1 MYKEEGLDFK
11 KYPEKV
17 SIKFS
22 DYKATRNGT
31 EQRQLQFSRKIK
43 KSIQKIKIQDIGSYT
58 NWTDLVVSRR
68 I

>member
-1 MYKEEGLDFK
+1 MAPTKDNF
-11 KYPEKV
+11 
-17 SIKFS
+17 
-22 DYKATRNGT
+22 NC
-31 EQRQLQFSRKIK
+31 SRKIK

>member
-22 DYKATRNGT
+22 DYKATRNGI

-43 KSIQKIKIQDIGSYT
+43 KSIQKIKIQDIGSYK

>member
-1 MYKEEGLDFK
+1 MDFK

-31 EQRQLQFSRKIK
+31 DQRQLQLFKE
-43 KSIQKIKIQDIGSYT
+43 
-58 NWTDLVVSRR
+58 N
-68 I
+68 